1 MGEGSRLGQSIR
13 AVPDPKGS
21 ALLLKLKK
29 LELVGFKSFCDRQE
43 LPFNGGGVSAVVGPN
58 GCGKSNISDSI
69 SWVLGERSAKSLRGN
84 RMQDVIFNGS
94 RDRKPSGMAL
104 VSLTLLD
111 PEAHLKPKTTLAS
124 NGSNGANRANGVSH
138 GRPAEFTV
146 TRKLFRSGESQY
158 LINGKLCRL
167 RDIQDIFL
175 GTGLGAPSTTPSS
188 SKAASGRSSA
198 RARSIA
204 VRSSKRPPAS
214 PSSSPAND
222 CRNSSSKA
230 QSKTCTAST
239 TFCRKS
245 RGR

>member
-1 MGEGSRLGQSIR
+1 M
-13 AVPDPKGS
+13 
-21 ALLLKLKK
+21 LKLRKI
-29 LELVGFKSFCDRQE
+29 ELVGFKSFCDRQE

-69 SWVLGERSAKSLRGN
+69 SWVLGERSAKSLRGS

-94 RDRKPSGMAL
+94 RDRKPSGMAS

-111 PEAHLKPKTTLAS
+111 PEAHLKPKTAVTA
-124 NGSNGANRANGVSH
+124 NGSNGANRVNGAPH
-138 GRPAEFTV
+138 GRSAEFTV

-175 GTGLGAPSTTPSS
+175 GTGLGPSTTPLS
-188 SKAASGRSSA
+188 SKAASGRFSA
-198 RARSIA
+198 RVRSIA

-214 PSSSPAND
+214 PSSSPANG